1 MAVCLPTVLTAR
13 RLPTQKSTQ
22 RSAIKP
28 KSRLKRKR
36 NLSSRRRPPMKCKI
50 SLLVS
55 LLLLAALAP
64 VSRGA
69 ATIIIQNNNGA
80 GVGFNDP
87 TPVAPIGGNAG
98 TTLGAQR
105 LNAFQHAASI
115 WGATL
120 TSSIPI
126 VIRAQFSALTCTA
139 TTATLGSAGATMV
152 FSNFPGAIQTNTWYS

>member
-50 SLLVS
+50 SLLVF

-69 ATIIIQNNNGA
+69 ATIIIQNNNAA

-98 TTLGAQR
+98 TTLGQQR
-105 LNAFQHAASI
+105 LIAFQAAANI

-120 TSSIPI
+120 DSNVTIQIVSS
-126 VIRAQFSALTCTA
+126 FEALSCTPTQA
-139 TTATLGSAGATMV
+139 GLGSPRTRLIFATLGADH
-152 FSNFPGAIQTNTWYS
+152 